1 MKGYNDFEYLSGELQ
16 TVVNRLK
23 AIYSWVFTLL
33 LPYFITVIPQIT
45 QPTRFS
51 DHVKPVNLPFFFI
64 NFVNSNTIAG
74 NLILHI
80 GNYLPNFLILS
91 DTYIVGKLQIPVVLL
106 GSRWSVN
113 NPISLRVLG
122 FMKEESLIQ
131 V

>member
-1 MKGYNDFEYLSGELQ
+1 MILNIYLENFKQWSIDSKQYIHEYLHSFCRTLSQ
-16 TVVNRLK
+16 WYLK
-23 AIYSWVFTLL
+23 LLNQQDFQIMLSQLIY
-33 LPYFITVIPQIT
+33 
-45 QPTRFS
+45 R
-51 DHVKPVNLPFFFI
+51 FFFI

>member
-1 MKGYNDFEYLSGELQ
+1 MKGYNDFEYLSGEHQ
-16 TVVNRLK
+16 IVVNRLK
-23 AIYSWVFTLL
+23 AIYSWLFTFL
-33 LPYFITVIPQIT
+33 LPYFMIPQIT

-51 DHVKPVNLPFFFI
+51 DHVKPVNLPFFLI

-91 DTYIVGKLQIPVVLL
+91 DTYIVGKLQIPVVL
-106 GSRWSVN
+106 WSVN